1 MKAADLTGRETQD
14 LVELREQLKR
24 DLFSYK
30 MKNFTNQLDDTSLIQ
45 KTRRDV
51 ARIEGILAGRAKPSE
66 SNASKDGASADRSES

>member
-1 MKAADLTGRETQD
+1 MKASDLSGRETQD

-24 DLFSYK
+24 ELFSYK

-51 ARIEGILAGRAKPSE
+51 ARIEGILASRAKPS
-66 SNASKDGASADRSES
+66 ASKASADRSES